1 MIRVPRRGVNCGG
14 TGDMVLRRPMLPARP
29 RCAGMFIALTRA
41 PTPQREFGSAR
52 YEPVNIDPRATS
64 GRPWLERHILGHED
78 DRELV
83 ERIVAGDH
91 KAFRVLVERYQR
103 RVYSVA
109 FGIVRNPDTAM
120 DVTQDAFVKVYKHL
134 PNFKG
139 DSAFYT
145 WMYRIVVNLCIDKKR
160 KAKRAAEVDYDD
172 AMSHGAHR
180 FTNGPTLASIHIDS
194 PQKALQR
201 QELREHMSEALETL
215 SEPHR
220 EILVLRE
227 VDGLSYEELSD
238 VLEIPKGT
246 VMSRLFHA
254 RKNFQAA
261 LQGYLS
267 S

>member
-1 MIRVPRRGVNCGG
+1 VN
-14 TGDMVLRRPMLPARP
+14 
-29 RCAGMFIALTRA
+29 IAARA
-41 PTPQREFGSAR
+41 P
-52 YEPVNIDPRATS
+52 S
-64 GRPWLERHILGHED
+64 GRPWLEKHILAHED

-103 RVYSVA
+103 RVYAVA

-172 AMSHGAHR
+172 TMSHGSDR
-180 FTNGPTLASIHIDS
+180 FSNGPTLASVHIDS
-194 PQKALQR
+194 PQKELQR
-201 QELREHMSEALETL
+201 QELRKHMGGALETL

-220 EILVLRE
+220 EILILRE
-227 VDGLSYEELSD
+227 VDGLSYEELSE